1 MFVEHSLDYGARF
14 YDPVIGRWNVVD
26 PLAEKMRR
34 YSPYN
39 YAFDNPIKFV
49 DPDGMMPF
57 TDLYNLRG
65 DKIGTD
71 GVNNGVK
78 MVVTDNS
85 EARQVSRTRGNID
98 LSTVTS
104 GVTLPSTAAL
114 RESVNVLDRTIANGG
129 LKEEVSIVM
138 NSGTVVQGQTGPVPT
153 ITNNI
158 QTAPSNLPNLPT
170 GTTAADV
177 ETTIHSHPT
186 TVQQVGSMIYPQSAN
201 NPSTG
206 PGTDQTT
213 FRQFGTNIIVGPLGT
228 INPNSVTTNPNGSL
242 NIPSRPNGAVIYD
255 RNSNPKV
262 ELKRDAILRII
273 NNR

>member
-1 MFVEHSLDYGARF
+1 MEEYDYGARF

-26 PLAEKMRR
+26 LLSEKMRWH
-34 YSPYN
+34 SPYN
-39 YAFDNPIKFV
+39 YAFNNPIRFV

-65 DKIGTD
+65 NKIGTD
-71 GVNNGVK
+71 GVNNGVN
-78 MVVTDNS
+78 MIVTDNS
-85 EARQVSRTRGNID
+85 EARQIARTRGNID
-98 LSTVTS
+98 LNNVRS
-104 GVTLPSTAAL
+104 GVTLPSTTAL
-114 RESVNVLDRTIANGG
+114 RESVNVLDRTVANGG
-129 LKEEVSIVM
+129 LREEVSIVM
-138 NSGTVVQGQTGPVPT
+138 NSGTVVQGQTGPIPT

-158 QTAPSNLPNLPT
+158 QTAPSSLPNLPT

-206 PGTDQTT
+206 QGTDQTT
-213 FRQFGTNIIVGPLGT
+213 FQQFGTNIIVGPLGS

-242 NIPSRPNGAVIYD
+242 NIPARSNGAVIYD

-262 ELKRDAILRII
+262 ELKRDAIMRII
-273 NNR
+273 NNQ